1 MTITQVAREKVLP
14 YLRDGNTTSAQA
26 SAEIQASKLGGWV
39 TARAIL
45 DRARELL
52 AEESKT
58 N

>member
-45 DRARELL
+45 D
-52 AEESKT
+52 
-58 N
+58 